1 MKVILLEDIKGL
13 GSKNTIVEVADG
25 YAKNFLIKQ
34 KKAVAYTTTSQQIL
48 NQNLEALQ
56 AQKQEAILQATLLKE
71 ELESKVLYF
80 SLKANNL
87 QTFGNI
93 SNKQIIEELNKDT
106 KVVTKH
112 MLTKPHALG
121 IGEHIVQVQV
131 HKQVIAN
138 IKVVVNKV

>member
-1 MKVILLEDIKGL
+1 M
-13 GSKNTIVEVADG
+13 
-25 YAKNFLIKQ
+25 
-34 KKAVAYTTTSQQIL
+34 
-48 NQNLEALQ
+48 
-56 AQKQEAILQATLLKE
+56 LKE

>member
-25 YAKNFLIKQ
+25 YAKNFLIRQ

-56 AQKQEAILQATLLKE
+56 AQEQEAILQATLLKE
-71 ELESKVLYF
+71 ELESKVLHF
-80 SLKANNL
+80 SLKVNNL

-93 SNKQIIEELNKDT
+93 SNKQIIEELNKDS

-131 HKQVIAN
+131 HKQVVAN
-138 IKVVVNKV
+138 IKVVVTKA